1 MWKSCEYLLVV
12 VSMKTFDDAERAI
25 VRVLIRDPRLSD
37 HAISEKTGVPGK
49 TVSRKRRR
57 LEEEGILSYHTMVNM
72 MEGGTGHFVTRHLY
86 IIKFRMG
93 VTKKQILDEIKNEP
107 NVKSIFTE
115 LIFESHVAEID
126 GHIALLMIIEGKDDS
141 EVVENIQGKIIP
153 SLRKNHG
160 QDSIEEI
167 KTIRVLAPIRL
178 MRNYIPM
185 VNMNHGTMNENWPD
199 DAIFVG

>member
-1 MWKSCEYLLVV
+1 
-12 VSMKTFDDAERAI
+12 MKTFDDAERAI
-25 VRVLIRDPRLSD
+25 VRLLIRDPRLSD

-93 VTKKQILDEIKNEP
+93 VTKKQILDEIKNESRDGGI
-107 NVKSIFTE
+107 KSIFTE

-141 EVVENIQGKIIP
+141 EVVENMQGKIIP

-185 VNMNHGTMNENWPD
+185 VNMNGGAMKETWPD
-199 DAIFVG
+199 EAIFVG